1 MSSFFSLSESDKTS
15 TSDIRKPICPNL
27 PDLDLSISKDWI
39 EKSKTN
45 DFNSRNPIFTGPSSE
60 SNWVIKPNLLVGAYP
75 NMTESIHK
83 TNVIQEGILNE
94 GITTFISLNAEYG
107 KDYGHPAYAIDTE
120 DTDTEVKT
128 LLYGTKGIKKIAREL
143 SKEEPK
149 FELFEI
155 VDMNVA
161 TDDSLLIFC
170 ENLKQKLCNDEK
182 LYIHCTGGHGRTGT
196 VVAILL
202 YMLYNIEPN
211 DAFNYIQYA
220 HDQREANIF
229 GSGYTDYSRQITDSD
244 QGKFVMGQVPTPQ
257 TQAQRDQVIRI
268 VNILKQ
274 SSSVKS
280 AEGGKRKT
288 KTNRKRRTTKK
299 KKTQKRKFYKK

>member
-1 MSSFFSLSESDKTS
+1 MSEFFDPSSPEPNIKKS
-15 TSDIRKPICPNL
+15 ICPNL

-39 EKSKTN
+39 TNSKQN
-45 DFNSRNPIFTGPSSE
+45 DFNKRNANYTGPTSE

-75 NMTESIHK
+75 NMTSPNMTRNIHE
-83 TNVIQEGILNE
+83 TNVIQQGILNE

-107 KDYGHPAYAIDTE
+107 KDDEHPAYAIDTE
-120 DTDTEVKT
+120 DTDTEVKS
-128 LLYGTKGIKKIAREL
+128 LYGTKGIKKIAREL

-161 TDDSLLIFC
+161 TDDNLLIFC

-220 HDQREANIF
+220 HDQRQSNIF
-229 GSGYTDYSRQITDSD
+229 GYSNYSMLITDSD

-274 SSSVKS
+274 PSSVKS

>member
-1 MSSFFSLSESDKTS
+1 MSSFFSLSESSS

-45 DFNSRNPIFTGPSSE
+45 DFSSRNPIFTGPTSE

-75 NMTESIHK
+75 NMTRNIHE
-83 TNVIQEGILNE
+83 TNVIQQGILNE

-107 KDYGHPAYAIDTE
+107 KDYEHPAYAIDTE
-120 DTDTEVKT
+120 DTDTEVKS
-128 LLYGTKGIKKIAREL
+128 LYGTKGIKKIAREL

-161 TDDSLLIFC
+161 TDDNLLIFC

-220 HDQREANIF
+220 HDQRQANIF
-229 GSGYTDYSRQITDSD
+229 GYSNYSMLITDSD
-244 QGKFVMGQVPTPQ
+244 QGKFAMGQVPTPQ

-274 SSSVKS
+274 PSSVKS

>member
-1 MSSFFSLSESDKTS
+1 MSSFFSLSESSS

-45 DFNSRNPIFTGPSSE
+45 DFSSRNPIFTGPSSE

-75 NMTESIHK
+75 NMTRNIHK

-120 DTDTEVKT
+120 DTDTEVKS
-128 LLYGTKGIKKIAREL
+128 LYGTKGIKKIAREL

-161 TDDSLLIFC
+161 TDDNLLIFC

-220 HDQREANIF
+220 HDQREDNIF
-229 GSGYTDYSRQITDSD
+229 GSGYYSTLITDSD

>member
-1 MSSFFSLSESDKTS
+1 MSVFLSDSGS
-15 TSDIRKPICPNL
+15 TSDIRKSICPNL

-45 DFNSRNPIFTGPSSE
+45 NFSSRNPIFTGPTIE

-75 NMTESIHK
+75 NVPRNIAE
-83 TNVIQEGILNE
+83 TNKIQENILNE

-107 KDYGHPAYAIDTE
+107 KNSGHPAYAIDTE
-120 DTDTEVKT
+120 DD
-128 LLYGTKGIKKIAREL
+128 LSLYGTKGIKKIAKEL
-143 SKEEPK
+143 SKDEPK

-161 TDDSLLIFC
+161 TDDNLLKFC

-196 VVAILL
+196 VVCILL

-220 HDQREANIF
+220 HDQRKSNIF
-229 GSGYTDYSRQITDSD
+229 GYTDYSTLITDSD

-274 SSSVKS
+274 SPNVK

-288 KTNRKRRTTKK
+288 KANRKRRTTRK